1 MTCRLQ
7 SCVFFV
13 ALFAAWFTA
22 YATAT
27 LAQSATSKPYI
38 ERYLSKTSP
47 GDLVPGAEV
56 YGPVREDIPVAP
68 VLRGGE
74 RLAWAFLTS
83 DFVGT
88 TGYSGKPIHVLVAI
102 DDDARL
108 TGARL
113 VDHSE
118 PIVLVGIPESK
129 IRALTEHYAGLDLRE
144 EATESAHELDIISG
158 ATVTVVVID
167 DSIFRSGLRVA
178 RDLGLGGLAPKS
190 KPAGPQF
197 VLSAEPGSLESWQKL
212 TGDGSVRR
220 LSLDIGQVNS
230 ELLT

>member
-1 MTCRLQ
+1 M
-7 SCVFFV
+7 
-13 ALFAAWFTA
+13 
-22 YATAT
+22 
-27 LAQSATSKPYI
+27 
-38 ERYLSKTSP
+38 
-47 GDLVPGAEV
+47 PGAEG

-230 ELLT
+230 AFEESGGQARRRPSRTRFAG